1 MKKYC
6 FDTSGISNP
15 LESMPEDIHESAWTK
30 IKVCIESGM
39 FAVTTEIYD
48 EMTNITGTVGG
59 CIRANAAALVLE
71 IGEGE
76 WDWDGYVGHVTRM
89 QDEHRQ
95 FISDF
100 NNNRKGTICL
110 TDLSIIALAKTLKL
124 PVVSMETAVRNAAS
138 LKRRIP
144 DICHLSPAVIWRS
157 AALRTRYGVLAP
169 SRIGVRRGSR
179 HLVRCVVPHL

>member
-15 LESMPEDIHESAWTK
+15 LESMPEDIHESAWAK
-30 IKVCIESGM
+30 IKGCIEGGL
-39 FAVTTEIYD
+39 FAVTTEIYN
-48 EMTNITGTVGG
+48 EMTHITGTVGN
-59 CIRANAAALVLE
+59 CIRANHDALVFE

-76 WDWDGYVGHVTRM
+76 WDWNGYTQHATRM

-95 FISDF
+95 FIADF

-110 TDLSIIALAKTLKL
+110 NDLSIIALAKTLKL
-124 PVVSMETAVRNAAS
+124 PLVSMESPVRNDGS

-144 DICHLSPAVIWRS
+144 DICKLEAVVHLPFSDFCRQEG
-157 AALRTRYGVLAP
+157 LRF
-169 SRIGVRRGSR
+169 
-179 HLVRCVVPHL
+179 